1 MSEIKTA
8 PDMVALEKLK
18 VAQER
23 IREQIRTVVI
33 GQDDVVEQLL
43 VSILAGGHCILEGV
57 PGLAKT
63 LLVSTLAK
71 SLSLEFGRIQFTPD
85 LMPADITGTDVIY
98 EDRETGSREFKF
110 IEGPIFTNLL
120 LADEINRTPPKTQA
134 ALLQGMQEKNISA
147 GTKHYQ
153 LPRPFF
159 VLATQ
164 NPIEQEG
171 TYPLPEAQLDRFLM
185 KIIVEYPTRDEERLI
200 YKTVTGD
207 DLVEPEATLTGE
219 EVLELQ
225 HLIRRVP
232 ISDFLVD
239 YTMDLIRA
247 TRCDSE
253 DAPEFINR
261 WVLWGAGPRGGQSLI
276 LAAKARAA
284 LYGRPEV
291 SVEDLQA
298 VSKSVLRHRIV
309 LSYNAESEGQT
320 ADTVIEK
327 LIEETPLHHSEAG
340 KDGQFERI
348 LKS

>member
-8 PDMVALEKLK
+8 PDMEALEKLK

-33 GQDDVVEQLL
+33 GQEDVVEQLL

-71 SLSLEFGRIQFTPD
+71 SLSLDFGRIQFTPD

-98 EDRETGSREFKF
+98 EDRQTGTREFKF

-134 ALLQGMQEKNISA
+134 ALLQGMQERTISA

-185 KIIVEYPTRDEERLI
+185 KIIVKYPTRDEERLI

-207 DLVEPEATLTGE
+207 DQVEPEATLTGE

-225 HLIRRVP
+225 HLVRRVP

-247 TRCDSE
+247 TRRDSE

-291 SVEDLQA
+291 SVEDLQSVA
-298 VSKSVLRHRIV
+298 KSVLRHRIV

-327 LIEETPLHHSEAG
+327 LIEETPLQHSEAG

>member
-1 MSEIKTA
+1 MKTA
-8 PDMVALEKLK
+8 PDMAALEKLK
-18 VAQER
+18 AAQER
-23 IREQIRTVVI
+23 IREQIRTVVV

-71 SLSLEFGRIQFTPD
+71 SLSLDFGRIQFTPD

-98 EDRETGSREFKF
+98 EDRQTGTREFRF

-185 KIIVEYPTRDEERLI
+185 KIIVGYPTRDEERQI
-200 YKTVTGD
+200 YKTVTGEEQS
-207 DLVEPEATLTGE
+207 EPAATLTGE

-225 HLIRRVP
+225 HLVRRVP

-247 TRCDSE
+247 TRRDSE

-298 VSKSVLRHRIV
+298 VAKAVLRHRIV

-320 ADTVIEK
+320 PDTVIEK
-327 LIEETPLHHSEAG
+327 LIAETPLHQSTAG
-340 KDGQFERI
+340 KDGQFEHI